1 MSQIKSKDEMI
12 KKVINYSKDLN
23 TDRILLQIEKHN
35 ENVMNDK
42 ITFYWK
48 GKKYNW
54 LILTFQLSWFI
65 LLLIK
70 SFIFFRSFN
79 MSNVIQFPTLKSGVS
94 VDSEDSFYISISYL

>member
-1 MSQIKSKDEMI
+1 MSQIKSKDEVI

-48 GKKYNW
+48 GKKYN
-54 LILTFQLSWFI
+54 
-65 LLLIK
+65 
-70 SFIFFRSFN
+70 
-79 MSNVIQFPTLKSGVS
+79 
-94 VDSEDSFYISISYL
+94 